1 MSGSEV
7 GLICGVAIF
16 LFPDPML
23 SGICFTDFILLSDA
37 KTIRRDFGK
46 QTIPIRQY
54 RFVCT
59 PNYVQNKALKIKAG
73 MSKSTIHMRL
83 SNVNIYK
90 YSPE

>member
-54 RFVCT
+54 IDSYAPQITCKTR
-59 PNYVQNKALKIKAG
+59 P
-73 MSKSTIHMRL
+73 
-83 SNVNIYK
+83 
-90 YSPE
+90 